1 MGKCKGKGKKKVIAA
16 LAALLFV
23 LPAIAMAGSARLSWQ
38 DNSNN
43 EAVFNI
49 ERKNAVCASPLP
61 WAEISTVTAN
71 VVSFTDVGLAEG
83 AVVCYR
89 VAASNS
95 AGKSAYTNEVAF
107 TVPFTIPVAPSLLGV
122 TILP

>member
-1 MGKCKGKGKKKVIAA
+1 MGKCKGKKKGIAA
-16 LAALLFV
+16 LVALFV
-23 LPAIAMAGSARLSWQ
+23 MLPAIVLAGSAKLTWQ

-43 EAVFNI
+43 ETVFNI
-49 ERKNAVCASPLP
+49 ERKSAVCASPLP
-61 WAEISTVTAN
+61 WAEIATVTAN
-71 VVSFTDVGLAEG
+71 VASYTDVGLAEG
-83 AVVCYR
+83 SVVCYR

-95 AGKSAYTNEVAF
+95 AGKSGYTNEVAF